1 MEEDYSDLFEKEFT
15 VSGGGELTR
24 EGKLVDIDFDIGV
37 TIIDKNDEDHY
48 IYCLRGKSYY
58 GEEKRFLLNPPFYK
72 EVFEHFVAGIRLGSI
87 SRDDTEEIRAKHNYA
102 GHSRA
107 SSANCAFSK

>member
-1 MEEDYSDLFEKEFT
+1 MEEDYSDLFEKEFI

-48 IYCLRGKSYY
+48 IYCLRGESYY
-58 GEEKRFLLNPPFYK
+58 GEKERHIPNPPFYK
-72 EVFEHFVAGIRLGSI
+72 EVFEHLVAGIRLGSI
-87 SRDDTEEIRAKHNYA
+87 SRDDIEGIKANHNYM